1 MKIKIKKMNKDT
13 KDFSTEKKYSEII
26 NETRLEKDNLEDKN
40 KLLKI
45 ILGIISVS
53 AVIVLL
59 IFLFNR
65 DSDYEK
71 GIKLLNNKNYS
82 EALFEFQKVSS
93 EDQEFR
99 MAQSKINYINGI
111 KALDIGNRSEALM
124 LLVKVEKSDQYYR
137 ETQILIEKINSE
149 NKRVNLESLS
159 QQINSIPDTV
169 VIIEK
174 VKESEAEKVNEA
186 ENKSTATKYN
196 NPALVSLQNMIS
208 EFEYQYQ
215 AAENPGSLT
224 RKENLRLMDSLYN
237 YHINSDFSRKG
248 DAAIIEINRTT
259 ESWMR
264 MRIDLVS
271 EIIKNNSRDES
282 KTIVMIK
289 EEGDKMYSKLL
300 SLLKS

>member
-1 MKIKIKKMNKDT
+1 MSDNQSKINNDRKYTEVIKDSNR
-13 KDFSTEKKYSEII
+13 EKQS
-26 NETRLEKDNLEDKN
+26 LADKN
-40 KLLKI
+40 NLLKL

-53 AVIVLL
+53 AVLVLL
-59 IFLFNR
+59 FFIFNR

-71 GIKLLNNKNYS
+71 GIKLLNNKNYT

-111 KALDIGNRSEALM
+111 TALDMGKKSEALM

-137 ETQILIEKINSE
+137 ETQILIGKINSE
-149 NKRVNLESLS
+149 NTLVNLESLS
-159 QQINSIPDTV
+159 QQINSKPDTV

-174 VKESEAEKVNEA
+174 VNEAETEKVNEA
-186 ENKSTATKYN
+186 ESKSTATKYN
-196 NPALVSLQNMIS
+196 NPALVSLHKMITQ
-208 EFEYQYQ
+208 FEYQYQ
-215 AAENPGSLT
+215 AAENPGSST

-237 YHINSDFSRKG
+237 YQISSDISGKG
-248 DAAIIEINRTT
+248 DAAVIEISRTT

-271 EIIKNNSRDES
+271 ELIKNNSRDET